1 MKNLLFALLTL
12 AVPLFA
18 VNLVDI
24 KSFIDKNDSVNITL
38 SFDGTFEGEIVE
50 KRDNE
55 AILFSLNGVKYA
67 KKESKSIASPL
78 ISELLIS
85 PERDKTNIMVKA
97 GANVRVSADKINGGT
112 GIMVRAFGTNAQAT
126 PLNFNFNNAQNSQ
139 FRGYDFSNY
148 LYVVGLLLVL
158 LAVFWWLSRSLRRAR
173 LGGRDFRVL
182 FQRPLDK
189 SNKFAIFEYGS
200 KRYTMILG
208 TSNIL
213 LNIEDLEGFEDLN
226 ASGALNS
233 RALGGNSSINLGAN
247 SSGNS
252 ANSGANFGNS
262 FGNSANSANSSVNS
276 ANSSANL
283 GENVGKNTPR
293 AKKNDKKSFESF
305 FEENKQK
312 LQKLIMG
319 EKDKG

>member
-12 AVPLFA
+12 AAPMFA

-24 KSFIDKNDSVNITL
+24 KSYADTNDSLSITL
-38 SFDGTFEGEIVE
+38 SFDGTFDGDIGENRGKEV
-50 KRDNE
+50 
-55 AILFSLNGVKYA
+55 LTLTLNGVSYA
-67 KKESKSIASPL
+67 KQEVRELNSPL
-78 ISELLIS
+78 ISEMLII
-85 PERDKTNIMVKA
+85 PDKNKVDIMLQIPS
-97 GANVRVSADKINGGT
+97 NVRVSADKINGGT
-112 GIMVRAFGTNAQAT
+112 GVMVRAFGANAQAT
-126 PLNFNFNNAQNSQ
+126 PLNFNFNNSGVQNSQ

-213 LNIEDLEGFEDLN
+213 LNVEDLEGFEDLN
-226 ASGALNS
+226 ASKALNS
-233 RALGGNSSINLGAN
+233 RTLGGNSS
-247 SSGNS
+247 GNS
-252 ANSGANFGNS
+252 LNSGANFGNS
-262 FGNSANSANSSVNS
+262 FGNSANSFENSANSGANL

-283 GENVGKNTPR
+283 GENVGGKNAPR
-293 AKKNDKKSFESF
+293 AKKDDKKSFERF

-319 EKDKG
+319 EKGKG